1 MDLDLDSKRR
11 RRTAQKTRRTAF
23 IGIVGTACFV
33 LFGGIGLGVHALITG
48 GHTSLVKDEVIAAQD
63 AQEVAQPEDS
73 EPTVIDAT
81 PDAEV
86 KPLITTYT
94 VVSGDTISEIAEKFH
109 ISVNTIRWANDLSAK
124 NTIKVGQELVILPFT
139 GIEYTVKKGDTL
151 SGIVAKYNGDMKEI
165 MDVNG
170 LEDEKAIKPGDKIL
184 IPDGEMPAAV
194 TKTATK
200 TATKPSNSNTSTVT
214 EKTTTSA
221 TKTPSGYFINPIPGA
236 ILTQGLHAVNAV
248 DFGSPVGTKVRA
260 AADGKVIIAKQG
272 GYNGGFGSYIVI
284 NHPNGLQTLYGHLSK
299 VEVAVGESV
308 TQGQEIAKSG
318 NTGKST
324 GPHLHFEV
332 HGSTNPW
339 TKYKV
344 GTHF

>member
-1 MDLDLDSKRR
+1 MQ
-11 RRTAQKTRRTAF
+11 RRTVF
-23 IGIVGTACFV
+23 IGIITAACFAFAAGV
-33 LFGGIGLGVHALITG
+33 GLSVHALIV
-48 GHTSLVKDEVIAAQD
+48 HSASPLIKNESVALPD
-63 AQEVAQPEDS
+63 AVPVAEPEDT

-81 PDAEV
+81 SDAEV

-94 VVSGDTISEIAEKFH
+94 VQSGDTISEIAEQFH

-124 NTIKVGQELVILPFT
+124 STIKVGEELVILPFS

-151 SGIVAKYNGDMKEI
+151 SGIVVKYNGDTKEI

-170 LEDEKAIKPGDKIL
+170 LEDEKDIKPGDKIL
-184 IPDGEMPAAV
+184 IPDGEMPAVV

-200 TATKPSNSNTSTVT
+200 VATKPSGSKSSRTT
-214 EKTTTSA
+214 EKTTVS
-221 TKTPSGYFINPIPGA
+221 KTAAPAGYFINPIPGA

-248 DFGSPVGTKVRA
+248 DFGAPIGTKVRA
-260 AADGKVIIAKQG
+260 AAAGKVIIAKQG
-272 GYNGGFGSYIVI
+272 GYNGGFGTYIVI

-299 VEVAVGESV
+299 VEVSAGQSV

>member
-1 MDLDLDSKRR
+1 V
-11 RRTAQKTRRTAF
+11 Q
-23 IGIVGTACFV
+23 
-33 LFGGIGLGVHALITG
+33 
-48 GHTSLVKDEVIAAQD
+48 
-63 AQEVAQPEDS
+63 
-73 EPTVIDAT
+73 
-81 PDAEV
+81 
-86 KPLITTYT
+86 
-94 VVSGDTISEIAEKFH
+94 SGDTISEIAEKFH
-109 ISVNTIRWANDLSAK
+109 ISVNTIRWANDLSTK
-124 NTIKVGQELVILPFT
+124 STIKVGDDLVILPFS

-151 SGIVAKYNGDMKEI
+151 SGITLKYNGDTKEI
-165 MDVNG
+165 MNVNG
-170 LEDEKAIKPGDKIL
+170 LESEKDIKPGDKIL

-194 TKTATK
+194 TATATK
-200 TATKPSNSNTSTVT
+200 TATKPSNSKTSGIVT
-214 EKTTTSA
+214 EKTTVSA
-221 TKTPSGYFINPIPGA
+221 TAAPAGYFINPIPGA

-248 DFGSPVGTKVRA
+248 DFGAPIGTKVRA
-260 AADGKVIIAKQG
+260 AAEGKVIIAKQG

-299 VEVAVGESV
+299 VEVAVGDTV
-308 TQGQEIAKSG
+308 AQGEEIAKSG